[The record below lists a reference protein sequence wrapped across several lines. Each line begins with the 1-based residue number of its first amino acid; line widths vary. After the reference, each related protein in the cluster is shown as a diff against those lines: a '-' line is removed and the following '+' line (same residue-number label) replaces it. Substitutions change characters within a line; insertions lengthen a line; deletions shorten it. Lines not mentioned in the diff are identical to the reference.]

1 MPRKDKQCS
10 IPINLWRVKKLL
22 LYKKKRSY
30 NPESFQCNHKKFG
43 TQSETSLLVNC
54 GKILVCHPKN
64 GGILGQKVAV
74 EKHRFSTSK

>member
-54 GKILVCHPKN
+54 GKI
-64 GGILGQKVAV
+64 
-74 EKHRFSTSK
+74 FSLSSKKWGNSRPESSCRKAQIFYQ